1 MFFPV
6 YVFLFDEI
14 REMKLHTWY
23 APIFGVIM
31 KVKMFVLC
39 ACIFIQFDYCDKKF
53 IKKIIF
59 GI

>member
-39 ACIFIQFDYCDKKF
+39 ACIFQFDYCDKKLL
-53 IKKIIF
+53 KK
-59 GI
+59 